1 MNTQQ
6 TSKNIFM
13 DYQRLTLTVLYILG
27 GGGGYFFQQKASY
40 PIVVFVLSLFSR
52 KKSLK
57 GFNFSL
63 TDEMLCM
70 NLWRHNRY
78 HDFSRRKSLI
88 RKTFSARWEV
98 EYKISIWDALRDLVP
113 FVQFT
118 KRDKQ
123 TRRSFYFSK
132 VPGWSKSNI
141 PPWVLFTL
149 FKFYKWYQI
158 AQSAHIIK

>member
-70 NLWRHNRY
+70 NL
-78 HDFSRRKSLI
+78 
-88 RKTFSARWEV
+88 
-98 EYKISIWDALRDLVP
+98 
-113 FVQFT
+113 
-118 KRDKQ
+118 
-123 TRRSFYFSK
+123 
-132 VPGWSKSNI
+132 
-141 PPWVLFTL
+141 
-149 FKFYKWYQI
+149 
-158 AQSAHIIK
+158 

>member
-1 MNTQQ
+1 MNTEQ

-27 GGGGYFFQQKASY
+27 GGGGYFFQQKVSY

-70 NLWRHNRY
+70 NL
-78 HDFSRRKSLI
+78 
-88 RKTFSARWEV
+88 
-98 EYKISIWDALRDLVP
+98 
-113 FVQFT
+113 
-118 KRDKQ
+118 
-123 TRRSFYFSK
+123 
-132 VPGWSKSNI
+132 
-141 PPWVLFTL
+141 
-149 FKFYKWYQI
+149 
-158 AQSAHIIK
+158 

>member
-52 KKSLK
+52 KKSLN
-57 GFNFSL
+57 GFSFSL

-70 NLWRHNRY
+70 NL
-78 HDFSRRKSLI
+78 
-88 RKTFSARWEV
+88 
-98 EYKISIWDALRDLVP
+98 
-113 FVQFT
+113 
-118 KRDKQ
+118 
-123 TRRSFYFSK
+123 
-132 VPGWSKSNI
+132 
-141 PPWVLFTL
+141 
-149 FKFYKWYQI
+149 
-158 AQSAHIIK
+158 